1 MDMKTFET
9 DVIQMGWFKLR
20 QQERAAAFSTIKFL
34 EAVSKF
40 PVACSRRRKEAD
52 FPGNPKLS
60 ASSPRRL
67 RFLKPS
73 LAFLV
78 AVVFSTVAGIAQP
91 VSPNSAS
98 DIDKRVAA
106 IVSEWESLPSV
117 FDDIESYTAEIKE
130 LVEIGKPAVPA
141 LSAALD

>member
-52 FPGNPKLS
+52 FPENSKLS

-73 LAFLV
+73 LTALLHIHR
-78 AVVFSTVAGIAQP
+78 SPIAQHFSNP
-91 VSPNSAS
+91 CGDFRRIIPHPNYRIGSKLS
-98 DIDKRVAA
+98 RVRQH
-106 IVSEWESLPSV
+106 I
-117 FDDIESYTAEIKE
+117 IERIPPRPFTQ
-130 LVEIGKPAVPA
+130 
-141 LSAALD
+141 